1 MTDIDLLSPASTAP
15 KRRMRVDVALTWTAL
30 TILIINHAMARRG
43 GNFRRE

>member
-30 TILIINHAMARRG
+30 TILIALARRG

>member
-30 TILIINHAMARRG
+30 TILVINRALARRG